1 MPNGLP
7 RKPSTKKRPPIFQSV
22 GGYEDGWR
30 KPPIT
35 TPQTAPSLLTK
46 NLSPNRHIIKQNK
59 NLAVPTASSNT
70 AKVNRSVPS
79 FSKSNV
85 KTKAIQSK
93 QPAHD
98 PDILTS
104 VDPADLPQD
113 LQFAVD
119 KKTNVLFLIDTGCE
133 VSMLPKTLTKNIS
146 QHFKPF
152 SRIIQGIGDSEL
164 HPIGNANIEM
174 NLGSLEPIK
183 HNFWVTD
190 ESRNYGILGIDIIKA
205 NKLIIAPHKSKL
217 YSETSE
223 GTAKIYTAAELPAP
237 VVVKINKGEIRDHNC
252 YDSLK
257 EECLAL
263 FTKYPQLTETPDY
276 TRPPKH
282 DHCLEIILDDYKPRM
297 MKPRRCN
304 EVCKQKINE
313 NFQDLTK
320 RGAVVRGS
328 ADVCASPIT
337 VVPKKDG
344 KLRICVD
351 YTNLNKN
358 TRPLSYPLPRIDR
371 LPEKIPGG
379 TRFFTTLDLKEA
391 YYSLPIHPNSQKSAA
406 VITPSGTYIPRRT
419 TFGLRNA
426 PTRFQ
431 QFMDHTF
438 ERCSDFTFIYIDD
451 ILIYSKSSGEHI
463 AHLNQVLDILSN
475 NGLYLNVDKCS
486 FARPNVNFLGHNIG
500 TDGINVI
507 ENKIEAIKNL
517 PLPRTRTELKRFL
530 GMVNYYRPHIPKI
543 AEVMAP
549 LNEISGGSKTS
560 NRTKL
565 KLNDTQINAYHKTI
579 ATLAEATTLAYE
591 DHNKPLVLFTDA
603 SETHVGAVL
612 EQESINGDIGPLAF
626 FSKKLP
632 PAKRVRSAFYKELRA
647 VYLALKHF
655 QARVLGRE
663 LIIRT
668 DSKAVERAIS
678 NELGNQTPHEQRWI
692 CAIKEFNP
700 MVIHIEGQDNVVA
713 DSLSRPPQMTTM
725 YAKVHRDNSQ
735 YARESESE
743 TSDSDSDCYTEVDEE
758 PVINPETFNLETD
771 CVNTNEVNH
780 KSLNRNAIAAFQS
793 LEPDLIEHARSLE
806 KNLQFTTPENM
817 AFIEENKIRRV
828 ILPEPLRLP
837 AYNAAHNRLH
847 LGIEKSI
854 EAIARTFWWP
864 KLREDVTHWVSHCP
878 TCQQTKVPR
887 HNRPNIGFF
896 PNNTQR
902 FQFLHLDL
910 LGPLESSVHYKYV
923 LLIKDRATGFLVT
936 APLPDK
942 TAITV
947 RNSFVQNWVGHY
959 GVPQVILS
967 DNGREFKNEL
977 LEKAC
982 DQLGIEQRFT
992 SPRTPQ
998 TNGYVER
1005 QNRTINVAFR
1015 SLEDKANWPLH
1026 LPLITSNINNSFIEG
1041 SPYTPAQ
1048 YAFGCSLN
1056 LSGRVLFDRVETS
1069 TEVNRPS
1076 PFETA
1081 VFINSMADVSRKFN
1095 KNKDIATYYQPGL
1108 FDCKYV
1114 WLKKANRKKL
1124 DKLYQG
1130 PYEVVRNR
1138 STEQSLY
1145 ILKGHD
1151 VVKVLIRN
1159 VKAYVGPLNLHDA
1172 IKDDNISYSL
1182 RPKTPVNYVKLNSGD
1197 L

>member
-1 MPNGLP
+1 M
-7 RKPSTKKRPPIFQSV
+7 
-22 GGYEDGWR
+22 
-30 KPPIT
+30 
-35 TPQTAPSLLTK
+35 
-46 NLSPNRHIIKQNK
+46 
-59 NLAVPTASSNT
+59 
-70 AKVNRSVPS
+70 
-79 FSKSNV
+79 
-85 KTKAIQSK
+85 
-93 QPAHD
+93 
-98 PDILTS
+98 
-104 VDPADLPQD
+104 PQD
-113 LQFAVD
+113 LQFALD

-133 VSMLPKTLTKNIS
+133 VSMLPKALTKKIS
-146 QHFKPF
+146 QHFEPF
-152 SRIIQGIGDSEL
+152 SRVIQGIGDSEL
-164 HPIGNANIEM
+164 HPIGSANVEI

-183 HNFWVTD
+183 HNFWVTE
-190 ESRNYGILGIDIIKA
+190 ESRNYGILGIDILKA
-205 NKLIIAPHKSKL
+205 HKLMIAPHKSKL
-217 YSETSE
+217 YGKTSE
-223 GTAKIYTAAELPAP
+223 GTAKLYTAANLPTP
-237 VVVKINKGEIRDHNC
+237 VVVKINKGEIRDHNR

-282 DHCLEIILDDYKPRM
+282 DHCLEIILDNYKPRM

-351 YTNLNKN
+351 YTSLNKN

-379 TRFFTTLDLKEA
+379 TQFFTTLDLKEA

-406 VITPSGTYIPRRT
+406 IITPSGTYIPRRT

-438 ERCSDFTFIYIDD
+438 ERCGDFTFIYIDD
-451 ILIYSKSSGEHI
+451 ILIYSKSSSEHI
-463 AHLNQVLDILSN
+463 AHLTQVLDILSN

-500 TDGINVI
+500 IDGINVI
-507 ENKIEAIKNL
+507 ENKIEAIKNF
-517 PLPRTRTELKRFL
+517 PLPTTRKELKRFL
-530 GMVNYYRPHIPKI
+530 GMVNYYHAHIPRI

-549 LNEISGGSKTS
+549 LNEISGGSKAS

-565 KLNDTQINAYHKTI
+565 KLNDAQINAYHETI
-579 ATLAEATTLAYE
+579 ATLAKATTLAYE

-612 EQESINGDIGPLAF
+612 EQENINGEMRPLAF

-632 PAKRVRSAFYKELRA
+632 PAKRVRSSFYKELRA
-647 VYLALKHF
+647 VYLSLKHF

-668 DSKAVERAIS
+668 DSKAVERAIT
-678 NELGNQTPHEQRWI
+678 NELGNQCPYEQRWI

-713 DSLSRPPQMTTM
+713 DSLSRPPQTTAM
-725 YAKVHRDNSQ
+725 YVKVHREGSQ
-735 YARESESE
+735 YAYTSESE
-743 TSDSDSDCYTEVDEE
+743 TSDSDSDCYSNVGEE
-758 PVINPETFNLETD
+758 PVISPEIFSLETD
-771 CVNTNEVNH
+771 HGNTNDVNH

-793 LEPDLIEHARSLE
+793 MEPDLMEHARSLK
-806 KNLQFTTPENM
+806 KNVQYTAPENM
-817 AFIEENKIRRV
+817 AFFEENKVRRV
-828 ILPEPLRLP
+828 ILPKPLRLS

-887 HNRPNIGFF
+887 HNRPSIGFF
-896 PNNTQR
+896 PNDTQR

-942 TAITV
+942 TAVTV
-947 RNSFVQNWVGHY
+947 RNSFIQNWVGHY

-977 LEKAC
+977 LQKAC
-982 DQLGIEQRFT
+982 EQLGIEHRFT
-992 SPRTPQ
+992 SSRTPQ

-1015 SLEDKANWPLH
+1015 SLEDKTNWPLH
-1026 LPLITSNINNSFIEG
+1026 LPLITSNINNTFIEG

-1056 LSGRVLFDRVETS
+1056 LSGRVLFNRVETI
-1069 TEVNRPS
+1069 TDINRPS
-1076 PFETA
+1076 PFETE

-1095 KNKDIATYYQPGL
+1095 KNKNVPTYYQPGL

-1145 ILKGHD
+1145 ILKGHN
-1151 VVKVLIRN
+1151 VVKVSIRN
-1159 VKAYVGPLNLHDA
+1159 VKAYVGPLNLDDV
-1172 IKDDNISYSL
+1172 IKDGNNSYGL
-1182 RPKTPVNYVKLNSGD
+1182 RPRNPVNYAESSSSGD
-1197 L
+1197 F